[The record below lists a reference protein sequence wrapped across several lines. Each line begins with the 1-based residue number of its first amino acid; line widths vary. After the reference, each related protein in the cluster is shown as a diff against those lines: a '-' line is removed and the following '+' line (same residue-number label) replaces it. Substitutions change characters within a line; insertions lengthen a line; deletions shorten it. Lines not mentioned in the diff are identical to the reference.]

1 MASGTSQ
8 DLNEF
13 YSDYYSTDALAKKRA
28 LTALDSVDH
37 IQALNKGPLG
47 RLLDVGAGDG
57 SVLQEIAHRKLASE
71 ICALE
76 ISASGIER
84 INQLALPIVKEVK
97 SFDGYAIPYED
108 ASFESAICI
117 HVMEHVEHERMLL
130 REIGRV
136 AKNIYIEV
144 PLEGGVRGRT
154 NYKFGHINYYT
165 PLSVTALLETSGLEV
180 VSSQVFTSSLAYEQY
195 LYGKT
200 GGKLRN
206 MTRNLLLKGLGPRAS
221 ELMTYLFTAHC
232 RPVDAKHV
240 V

>member
-1 MASGTSQ
+1 MTSGTSQ
-8 DLNEF
+8 ELSDF
-13 YSDYYSTDALAKKRA
+13 YSDYYSNDALARKRA
-28 LTALDSVDH
+28 LAASDSVDH
-37 IQALNKGPLG
+37 IQSLNKGSLG
-47 RLLDVGAGDG
+47 RLLDVGAGNG
-57 SVLQEIAHRKLASE
+57 SVLQEIVRRKLASE

-84 INQLALPIVKEVK
+84 INELDLPVVKEVK
-97 SFDGYAIPYED
+97 AFDGYAIPYGD
-108 ASFESAICI
+108 ASFDSAICI

-130 REIGRV
+130 REIARV
-136 AKNIYIEV
+136 AKNIYVEI
-144 PLEGGVRGRT
+144 PLEGGLRGRT

-165 PLSVTALLETSGLEV
+165 PLSITALLETSGLEV

-232 RPVDAKHV
+232 RPGDTKHV